1 MPPVGIAGVP
11 VPEQTEAAQADQ
23 PSRQHADRRR
33 SSFLGFINGAI
44 IHCRR
49 RSPRRATDTG
59 AYYVDWYDERLFI
72 VTIGIFL
79 LSCLDAFFTL
89 ILLSKGAEEI
99 NPFMAILLEHGIR
112 TFVYTKLAITGIG
125 LVFLVVHAAFWI
137 GGTVRVSH
145 ILYAVLGGYATL
157 VVYQLDMLV
166 RVL

>member
-1 MPPVGIAGVP
+1 VAVP
-11 VPEQTEAAQADQ
+11 QQTEAAQTGQ
-23 PSRQHADRRR
+23 LSRQRTDRRR
-33 SSFLGFINGAI
+33 PGFLSFINGAI

-49 RSPRRATDTG
+49 RSPRRATDTD

-89 ILLSKGAEEI
+89 ILLSKGAEEV
-99 NPFMAILLEHGIR
+99 NPFMAILIDHGIR

-125 LVFLVVHAAFWI
+125 LIFLVIHAAFLL
-137 GGTVRVSH
+137 GGTIRVSH
-145 ILYAVLGGYATL
+145 ILYAVLGGYVTL
-157 VVYQLDMLV
+157 VVYQVDILI